1 MNRIIYLEGSR
12 AVGKTTLLQNIKKQH
27 PEYIII
33 DGSARKEYS
42 FDNTNLDEYLI
53 NEKLYL
59 ACNVAQ
65 YEVLRTVDTTVIIVK
80 GPYTDAFYAERFG
93 KKQFGD
99 AFLEREEINE
109 YLERAMN
116 CEPDMIIYLDA
127 CVEVILSRYKSDIK
141 VRSSMHQFMSD
152 WLVPFEQFYK
162 ENRKTRI
169 IDTNSKTADE
179 VCFELMNLLE
189 QGENK

>member
-27 PEYIII
+27 PEYIVI

-65 YEVLRTVDTTVIIVK
+65 YEVLRAVDTTVIIVK

-93 KKQFGD
+93 KMQFGD
-99 AFLEREEINE
+99 AFLERDEINQ
-109 YLERAMN
+109 YLEKAYK
-116 CEPDMIIYLDA
+116 CEPDVIIYLDA
-127 CVEVILSRYKSDIK
+127 CEEVILSRYKSDVK
-141 VRSSMHQFMSD
+141 VRSSMQQFMND

-162 ENRKTRI
+162 ENQKTI
-169 IDTNSKTADE
+169 VIDTNEKNADE
-179 VCFELMNLLE
+179 VCFEFMKLTE
-189 QGENK
+189 YGENK